1 MLSHSEL
8 LNKNNIEMED
18 NAYKLKAASCMP
30 FYSCLMIMSVISLCV
45 GYEFPVKG
53 VCVSVNYQCRSV

>member
-1 MLSHSEL
+1 
-8 LNKNNIEMED
+8 MED